1 MYKVRLK
8 QLQSKLQRPES
19 MNLYRMIMK
28 GTSRRQLIEATN
40 NNNGFAIALLG
51 TCLINS
57 QEDVEGGVK
66 MIMFAADAKNVLW
79 AKQLK
84 LYLRSF
90 NPWEFPIHHHALLD
104 SDAREQLEIYVA
116 ENDYWAMTILG
127 DLLYQGKVIPQDRET
142 AEELLSRAA
151 SLGCLYAKELVGAY
165 GISPTKAI
173 ASKIL
178 DKFKNKNN
186 PKYWMLK

>member
-1 MYKVRLK
+1 MSENAIK
-8 QLQSKLQRPES
+8 QL
-19 MNLYRMIMK
+19 ID
-28 GTSRRQLIEATN
+28 AAN
-40 NNNGFAIALLG
+40 NNNGFAMTLLG
-51 TCLINS
+51 VLLVNS
-57 QEDVEGGVK
+57 QIETNIKTGAEK
-66 MIMFAADAKNVLW
+66 IWFAADAKNVLW

-116 ENDYWAMTILG
+116 GNDYWAMTILG
-127 DLLYQGKVIPQDRET
+127 DLLYQGKVIPQDKET
-142 AEELLSRAA
+142 AEDLLSRAA
-151 SLGCLYAKELVGAY
+151 CLGCLYAKELVGTY